1 MLRAKKYFL
10 SFLFL
15 SSLAVLQFNM
25 FPAVKPV
32 SADDTLLSNQ
42 ALLKDSTANNYG
54 SNPKDIKIIALDMLK
69 VVLQFIAIV
78 FVILIIVAGF
88 KYMTS
93 QGNETK
99 TKDAMNQIK
108 ALAIGLLIILASW
121 GITKYILNLLVCTTS
136 SSNVSCTGKFW

>member
-15 SSLAVLQFNM
+15 SSLIVLQFNM
-25 FPAVKPV
+25 FPAIKPV
-32 SADDTLLSNQ
+32 SADNTLLNNQ

-54 SNPKDIKIIALDMLK
+54 SNPKDIKVIVLDMLK
-69 VVLQFIAIV
+69 TLLQFIAIIL
-78 FVILIIVAGF
+78 VILIIVAGF

-99 TKDAMNQIK
+99 TKEAIGQIK
-108 ALAIGLLIILASW
+108 ALAIGLFIILASW
-121 GITKYILNLLVCTTS
+121 GIARYILNVLVCTTTT
-136 SSNVSCTGKFW
+136 SNISCTGTFW